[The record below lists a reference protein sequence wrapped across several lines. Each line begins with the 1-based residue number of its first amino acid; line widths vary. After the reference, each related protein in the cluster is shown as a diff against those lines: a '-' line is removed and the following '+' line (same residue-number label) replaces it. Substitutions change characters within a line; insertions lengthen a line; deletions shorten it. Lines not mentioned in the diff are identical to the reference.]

1 MNDSKPYSQ
10 NLEKKFFRPVDNSPL
25 VIFRIL
31 FGFLLFYH
39 VCSILLNGTVYRNFI
54 QPPFTFTFIGFEFL
68 QPLPGNGMYY
78 YFGSM
83 ALLALLIM
91 LGAWYRLAMISFAF
105 LWTVQYLMQKSGYN
119 NHYYLVLLLCWMMA
133 IVPANAYCSVD
144 AIRKKNIKRNSC
156 PQWALWIF
164 IAQIAILYFFAAI
177 NKLNIDWF
185 SGKFISIQFTRLSN
199 HHIYGILYGRKWF
212 PVFIAYAGFLFDL
225 MIVPFLLWKP
235 TRRIAFLLA
244 CIFHLF
250 NSFTFKIGIFPYLSI
265 ALLLFFFEP
274 GSISSIF
281 FKSKASVTGS
291 ENIFIIRKPVL
302 YLLSVH
308 FLFQVIVPMR
318 SWLYPGNVFW
328 TEEGYRM
335 SWKMMLRTK
344 SGSIHFKVV
353 DPGSGKTWII
363 DPTKIFTPYH
373 VSWIAISPDITW
385 QYAQKIKQGF
395 TKKGFPNAEV
405 YAIGLV
411 SMNRSIP
418 APLVDTTVDLGKE
431 KWYSFRH
438 SAWITDH

>member
-1 MNDSKPYSQ
+1 MNNNKYSSQ
-10 NLEKKFFRPVDNSPL
+10 GFVNKFFRPVDNSPL

-78 YFGSM
+78 YFGTM
-83 ALLALLIM
+83 ALLALLVM
-91 LGAWYRLAMISFAF
+91 FGAWYRFAMTGFAF

-133 IVPANAYCSVD
+133 FVPANAYCSVD
-144 AIRKKNIKRNSC
+144 AFRKKTTRSNTC
-156 PQWALWIF
+156 PQWVPWIF

-177 NKLNIDWF
+177 NKLNVDWF
-185 SGKFISIQFTRLSN
+185 SGKFLSIQFTRLSS
-199 HHIYGILYGRKWF
+199 HHIYGMLYGMKWF

-225 MIVPFLLWKP
+225 LIIPFLLWNP
-235 TRRIAFLLA
+235 TRRTAFFLA

-265 ALLLFFFEP
+265 ALFIFFFEP
-274 GSISSIF
+274 DNIRSLF
-281 FKSKASVTGS
+281 FKNKASFKGS
-291 ENIFIIRKPVL
+291 ESIPLIRKPVI
-302 YLLSVH
+302 YLLSVY
-308 FLFQVIVPMR
+308 FMLQVIVPMR

-344 SGSIHFKVV
+344 SGSIHFKVI
-353 DPGSGKTWII
+353 DPVSGKTWIV
-363 DPTKIFTPYH
+363 DPGKIFSQYH
-373 VSWIAISPDITW
+373 VTWIAISPDITW
-385 QYAQKIKQGF
+385 QYAQKIKKEF
-395 TKKGFPNAEV
+395 EEKGVPNVKV

-411 SMNRSIP
+411 SMNRSKP
-418 APLVDTTVDLGKE
+418 MPLVDTTVDLGST
-431 KWYSFRH
+431 KWNTFKH
-438 SAWITDH
+438 SAWITQY